1 MDPLQQEGQR
11 EGGCVSLCTAKPL
24 QPVALAEDLSFFLT
38 GVISLRGWLVLG
50 RQPPP
55 PVS

>member
-1 MDPLQQEGQR
+1 MSAFAQQ
-11 EGGCVSLCTAKPL
+11 KPL

>member
-1 MDPLQQEGQR
+1 MDLLHQEGQR
-11 EGGCVSLCTAKPL
+11 EGGCVSLCTAKLL

-38 GVISLRGWLVLG
+38 RVISLRGWLVLG